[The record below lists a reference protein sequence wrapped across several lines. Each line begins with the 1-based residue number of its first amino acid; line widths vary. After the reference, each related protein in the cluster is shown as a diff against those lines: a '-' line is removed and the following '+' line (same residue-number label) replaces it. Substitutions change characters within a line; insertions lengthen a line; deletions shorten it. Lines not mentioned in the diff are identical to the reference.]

1 MGSVRGISE
10 GLHLSI
16 GSLAAEFGMKRETV
30 AKRIADARLT
40 PSGKR
45 GGYPVYRLKDVL
57 PALTGSIDG
66 DGREDPERL
75 DPYRRQA
82 HYKAALDRLKLEQE
96 TRELIPRIE
105 CEQEQA
111 RILRI
116 VALALDTLPDVVE
129 RDCGGTAAQV
139 QRIERAVDECREA
152 LYGELSEDD
161 GELRERA

>member
-1 MGSVRGISE
+1 MGSVSHLGQ
-10 GLHLSI
+10 GLHVSI
-16 GSLAAEFGMKRETV
+16 STIAAEFAITRETA
-30 AKRIADARLT
+30 AKRIAEARIA

-45 GGYPVYRLKDVL
+45 GGYPVYRLKDVV
-57 PALTGSIDG
+57 PALIGSLDG
-66 DGREDPERL
+66 SGREDPERL